1 MMISARQFREKIK
14 SPYLPMA
21 MLNLWRIALWPL
33 LTGWSSFI
41 PSRPEHIVNLSFQ
54 SLKVLTYPGVEPGKE
69 EEEGEDDD
77 ADGGEG
83 DQAHHPLPVKGDG
96 VTREGINIPWF
107 FHLSRSLRFKWF
119 FQSFLEICQKVKVIF
134 LEIHGIFARIQRN
147 VIEMFW
153 EKESANFLHVSN
165 CKFECEQNKLGFSSR
180 FIFLVQFCAGGLTI

>member
-1 MMISARQFREKIK
+1 MVPSILGHRPEITVTINLFKEDLMKMMISARQFREKIK

-96 VTREGINIPWF
+96 VTREGINITWF

-153 EKESANFLHVSN
+153 EKESANVLYV
-165 CKFECEQNKLGFSSR
+165 
-180 FIFLVQFCAGGLTI
+180 